1 MLLYNKT
8 YRTTLSLQ
16 QKTQVALFN
25 IFKILNAKGET
36 Y

>member
-16 QKTQVALFN
+16 Q
-25 IFKILNAKGET
+25 ET
-36 Y
+36 